1 MKKKTALL
9 IMFFLLGALVMV
21 HLLILTAVIP
31 YDQVWAG
38 RINSVE
44 EMRAFETVSI
54 LVIVFM
60 LIILTV
66 KYQHLRKGKSNK
78 VIDVLIWVFAGYF
91 LLNAIG
97 NLFSESKLELIVGTI
112 LTLTS
117 AALCFV
123 IAKKKQRIN

>member
-31 YDQVWAG
+31 YDNVWAG